1 MSFALWHLVGAFHI
15 TQTLGHASFVRNVL
29 LALLQISRPEQSQGK
44 ILMNIGGNTK
54 MGRKP
59 KDREITYKNFIGI
72 KLSDQQLEYLQTEAK
87 RLGVS
92 QSEYIRR
99 LLTDKP
105 LQIRYEVV
113 ADSEE
118 LTKLVHEFG
127 KIGTN
132 LNQIALH
139 FNTGG
144 TKSRIMEDEIH
155 EAIAKIF
162 EMRKEVLKL
171 GGDFSGSTKTH
182 RK

>member
-1 MSFALWHLVGAFHI
+1 
-15 TQTLGHASFVRNVL
+15 
-29 LALLQISRPEQSQGK
+29 
-44 ILMNIGGNTK
+44 

-72 KLSDQQLEYLQTEAK
+72 KLSDQQLEYLQTGAK

-118 LTKLVHEFG
+118 LTKLVH
-127 KIGTN
+127 
-132 LNQIALH
+132 
-139 FNTGG
+139 
-144 TKSRIMEDEIH
+144 RIINC
-155 EAIAKIF
+155 
-162 EMRKEVLKL
+162 
-171 GGDFSGSTKTH
+171 
-182 RK
+182 

>member
-1 MSFALWHLVGAFHI
+1 
-15 TQTLGHASFVRNVL
+15 
-29 LALLQISRPEQSQGK
+29 
-44 ILMNIGGNTK
+44 

-59 KDREITYKNFIGI
+59 KDREITYKNFIGLKI
-72 KLSDQQLEYLQTEAK
+72 SDQQLEYLQTRAE
-87 RLGVS
+87 RLGIS

-105 LQIRYEVV
+105 IQVRYEIV
-113 ADSEE
+113 ADSEQ
-118 LTKLVHEFG
+118 LTKLVHAFG